1 MITFSM
7 SIQAKIL
14 NFMLKKYVKDLQPPV
29 EERSYVEARKMMN
42 QDGYVDKSA
51 SLGSKLLQKFVF
63 NKSNSKISTNE
74 IFLNN
79 IRTVHFTH
87 ESFNNEKC
95 ILYFHG
101 GGYVAGSP
109 ETHQNMLLSLAD
121 LSSIQIFAIDYSLSP
136 ESIFPQAIN
145 DAIESYNALLSRGF
159 KSENIFFGGDSAGG
173 NLSLVCTL
181 KLQDLNQDLPSKLF
195 LLSPWTDLTG
205 EGRSIKEN
213 SKSDPYL
220 SYDNWL
226 NTSLSMQKT
235 VKEWYA
241 PNQSYKNP
249 LISPVFA
256 KYSNFPET
264 LIQVSDIEILFSDS
278 IDVAS
283 QIKEGGNK
291 VKLSIYKNLPH
302 VWQIF
307 GFLPEAKVA
316 IKEIS
321 EFLSV

>member
-1 MITFSM
+1 M
-7 SIQAKIL
+7 
-14 NFMLKKYVKDLQPPV
+14 QPPV

-205 EGRSIKEN
+205 EEEVLKKIPNLIHICLMIIGLIP
-213 SKSDPYL
+213 PYPC
-220 SYDNWL
+220 
-226 NTSLSMQKT
+226 K
-235 VKEWYA
+235 K
-241 PNQSYKNP
+241 P
-249 LISPVFA
+249 
-256 KYSNFPET
+256 
-264 LIQVSDIEILFSDS
+264 
-278 IDVAS
+278 
-283 QIKEGGNK
+283 
-291 VKLSIYKNLPH
+291 
-302 VWQIF
+302 
-307 GFLPEAKVA
+307 
-316 IKEIS
+316 
-321 EFLSV
+321 

>member
-1 MITFSM
+1 M
-7 SIQAKIL
+7 SIQSKIL
-14 NFMLKKYVKDLQPPV
+14 NFMLKKYIKDVQPPV
-29 EERSYVEARKMMN
+29 EERSYIEARKMMN
-42 QDGYVDKSA
+42 QEGYSDQDA
-51 SLGSKLLQKFVF
+51 SFGSKILQKFIF
-63 NKSNSKISTNE
+63 NKTKSYIATNE
-74 IFLNN
+74 IYLNN
-79 IRTVHFTH
+79 IRALHFTH
-87 ESFNNEKC
+87 DKFDSEKC

-109 ETHQNMLLSLAD
+109 ETHQNMLLSLSH

-136 ESIFPQAIN
+136 ESTFPQAIN
-145 DAIESYNALLSRGF
+145 DALKSYYALLEKGF

-173 NLSLVCTL
+173 NLTLVSVL
-181 KLQDLNQDLPSKLF
+181 KLQQLNQKLPSKLF

-220 SYDNWL
+220 SYENWL

-241 PNQSYKNP
+241 PNQNYNNP

-256 KYSNFPET
+256 EYHDFPNT
-264 LIQVSDIEILFSDS
+264 LIQVSDIEILYSDS
-278 IDVAS
+278 QDVAE
-283 QIKEGGNK
+283 KLKAGGNK
-291 VKLSIYKNLPH
+291 VKLSVYNRLPH

-307 GFLPEAKVA
+307 GFLPESKQALC
-316 IKEIS
+316 EIS
-321 EFLSV
+321 DFLQN

>member
-1 MITFSM
+1 M

-42 QDGYVDKSA
+42 QDGYVDKSS

-159 KSENIFFGGDSAGG
+159 KSKNIFFGGDSAGG

-283 QIKEGGNK
+283 QIREGRNK

>member
-1 MITFSM
+1 M

>member
-1 MITFSM
+1 M

-14 NFMLKKYVKDLQPPV
+14 NLMLRKYIKNVQPPV
-29 EERSYVEARKMMN
+29 EERSYIEARKMMN
-42 QDGYVDKSA
+42 QEGYSDQNS
-51 SLGSKLLQKFVF
+51 SWGSKILQKLIF
-63 NKSNSKISTNE
+63 NKSRSE
-74 IFLNN
+74 IFIKEIHLNK
-79 IRTVHFTH
+79 IRTLYLSHKN
-87 ESFNNEKC
+87 FNNEKC

-109 ETHQNMLLSLAD
+109 ETHQNMLLSLAK

-136 ESIFPQAIN
+136 ESIFPMAIN
-145 DAIESYNALLSRGF
+145 DAVSSYHALLEKGF

-173 NLSLVCTL
+173 NLALVCTL
-181 KLQDLNQDLPSKLF
+181 KLQELNQKLPSKLF

-241 PNQSYKNP
+241 PNQDYKNP

-256 KYSNFPET
+256 KYSNYPKT
-264 LIQVSDIEILFSDS
+264 LIQVSDIEILYSDS
-278 IDVAS
+278 LDLES
-283 QIKEGGNK
+283 KIKDGNNE
-291 VKLSIYKNLPH
+291 VTLSVYKNLPH

-307 GFLPEAKVA
+307 GFLPEAKQA
-316 IKEIS
+316 LKEIAY
-321 EFLSV
+321 FLKN

>member
-1 MITFSM
+1 M

-283 QIKEGGNK
+283 QIREGGNK

>member
-1 MITFSM
+1 M

-14 NFMLKKYVKDLQPPV
+14 NFMLKKFVKDVQPPV
-29 EERSYVEARKMMN
+29 EQRSYIEARKMMN
-42 QDGYVDKSA
+42 QEGYTDHDT
-51 SLGSKLLQKFVF
+51 SLGSKILQKIIFYK
-63 NKSNSKISTNE
+63 NKSSININETN
-74 IFLNN
+74 LNN
-79 IRTVHFTH
+79 IRTLHFIN
-87 ESFNNEKC
+87 ENSDEEKC

-109 ETHQNMLLSLAD
+109 ETHQNMLATLAKY
-121 LSSIQIFAIDYSLSP
+121 SSIQIFAIDYSLSP
-136 ESIFPQAIN
+136 ESNFPKAIN
-145 DAIESYNALLSRGF
+145 EAISSYNALLEKGF
-159 KSENIFFGGDSAGG
+159 KNENIFFGGDSAGG
-173 NLSLVCTL
+173 NLTLVSTL
-181 KLQDLNQDLPSKLF
+181 KLQELNQKLPSKLF

-241 PNQSYKNP
+241 PNQDYKNP

-256 KYSNFPET
+256 KYSNYPKT
-264 LIQVSDIEILFSDS
+264 LIQVSDIEILYSDS
-278 IDVAS
+278 LDLES
-283 QIKEGGNK
+283 KIKDGNNE
-291 VKLSIYKNLPH
+291 VTLSVYNNLPH

-307 GFLPEAKVA
+307 GFLPEAKQA
-316 IKEIS
+316 LKEIAY
-321 EFLSV
+321 FLKN

>member
-1 MITFSM
+1 M

-14 NFMLKKYVKDLQPPV
+14 NFILKRYVKNVQPPV
-29 EERSYVEARKMMN
+29 EERSYIEVRKMMN
-42 QDGYVDKSA
+42 QTGYSDQDSPFA
-51 SLGSKLLQKFVF
+51 SRILQKFVF
-63 NKSNSKISTNE
+63 DKSNSKITINE
-74 IFLNN
+74 IRLKK
-79 IRTVHFTH
+79 IRTLHFTH
-87 ESFNNEKC
+87 ESFHNEKC

-109 ETHQNMLLSLAD
+109 ETHQNMLMSLSQSA
-121 LSSIQIFAIDYSLSP
+121 SIQIFAIDYSLSP
-136 ESIFPQAIN
+136 ESSFPQAIT
-145 DAIESYNALLSRGF
+145 DAINSYDALLEKGF
-159 KSENIFFGGDSAGG
+159 KHENIFFGGDSAGG

-181 KLQDLNQDLPSKLF
+181 KLQELKYKLPSKLF

-226 NTSLSMQKT
+226 NTSLSMKKT

-241 PNQSYKNP
+241 PNQNYHNP

-256 KYSNFPET
+256 NYFDFPKT
-264 LIQVSDIEILFSDS
+264 LIQVSDIEILYSDS
-278 IDVAS
+278 FDVAGK
-283 QIKEGGNK
+283 IKDGGND
-291 VKLSIYKNLPH
+291 VYLSIYKNLPH

-307 GFLPEAKVA
+307 GFLPETKQA
-316 IKEIS
+316 INEIAQ
-321 EFLSV
+321 FLKS

>member
-1 MITFSM
+1 M

-14 NFMLKKYVKDLQPPV
+14 NFMLKKYIKKVQPPV
-29 EERSYVEARKMMN
+29 EERSYIEARKMMN
-42 QDGYVDKSA
+42 QEGYSDQDA
-51 SLGSKLLQKFVF
+51 SWGSKILQKLIF
-63 NKSNSKISTNE
+63 NKVSSHITVNQIYLNS
-74 IFLNN
+74 
-79 IRTVHFTH
+79 IRTLHFTH
-87 ESFNNEKC
+87 KNIQNEKC

-109 ETHQNMLLSLAD
+109 ETHQNMLMSLVQ

-136 ESIFPQAIN
+136 ENSFPRAIN
-145 DAIESYNALLSRGF
+145 DAINSYNALLEKGF
-159 KSENIFFGGDSAGG
+159 KSKNIFFGGDSAGG
-173 NLSLVCTL
+173 NLSLVSTL
-181 KLQDLNQDLPSKLF
+181 KLQELNQELPSKLF

-205 EGRSIKEN
+205 EGRSIREN

-241 PNQSYKNP
+241 PNQNYKNP

-256 KYSNFPET
+256 KYSNFPKT
-264 LIQVSDIEILFSDS
+264 LIQVSDIEILYSDS
-278 IDVAS
+278 QDVAS
-283 QIKEGGNK
+283 KINEGSNE
-291 VKLSIYKNLPH
+291 VNLSIYKNLPH

-307 GFLPEAKVA
+307 GFLPEAKKA
-316 IKEIS
+316 LKEIS
-321 EFLSV
+321 EFLLS

>member
-1 MITFSM
+1 M

-159 KSENIFFGGDSAGG
+159 KSKNIFFGGDSAGG

-283 QIKEGGNK
+283 QIREGRNK

>member
-1 MITFSM
+1 M
-7 SIQAKIL
+7 SVQAKLL
-14 NFMLKKYVKDLQPPV
+14 NFMLTKYVKNVQPPV
-29 EERSYVEARKMMN
+29 EERSYIEARKMMN
-42 QDGYVDKSA
+42 QEGYSDQNEP
-51 SLGSKLLQKFVF
+51 LGSQIIQKLIFKKT
-63 NKSNSKISTNE
+63 KSYITTNE

-79 IRTVHFTH
+79 IRALHFTH
-87 ESFNNEKC
+87 DNFDNEKC

-109 ETHQNMLLSLAD
+109 ETHQNMLLSLAH
-121 LSSIQIFAIDYSLSP
+121 LSSTQIFAIDYSLSP
-136 ESIFPQAIN
+136 ESVFPQAIN
-145 DAIESYNALLSRGF
+145 DALMSYDALIEKGF

-173 NLSLVCTL
+173 NLTLVSTL
-181 KLQDLNQDLPSKLF
+181 KLQQLNQKLPSKLF

-241 PNQSYKNP
+241 PNQNYKNP

-256 KYSNFPET
+256 EYRDFPNT
-264 LIQVSDIEILFSDS
+264 LIQVSDIEILYSDS
-278 IDVAS
+278 QDVAER
-283 QIKEGGNK
+283 IKIGGNE
-291 VKLSIYKNLPH
+291 VKLSVYNNLPH

-307 GFLPEAKVA
+307 GFLPEAKQA
-316 IKEIS
+316 LREIS
-321 EFLSV
+321 DFLKN

>member
-1 MITFSM
+1 
-7 SIQAKIL
+7 
-14 NFMLKKYVKDLQPPV
+14 MLKKYVKDVQPPV
-29 EERSYVEARKMMN
+29 EERSYIEARKMMN
-42 QDGYVDKSA
+42 QEGYSDQNA
-51 SLGSKLLQKFVF
+51 SFGSKILQKFIF
-63 NKSNSKISTNE
+63 NKTKSYIATNE
-74 IFLNN
+74 IYLNN
-79 IRTVHFTH
+79 IRALYFTH
-87 ESFNNEKC
+87 DNFDSEKC

-109 ETHQNMLLSLAD
+109 ETHQNMLLSLAKM
-121 LSSIQIFAIDYSLSP
+121 SSMQIFAIDYSLSP
-136 ESIFPQAIN
+136 ESSFPQAIN
-145 DAIESYNALLSRGF
+145 DALKSYNALIEKGF

-173 NLSLVCTL
+173 NLALVSVL
-181 KLQDLNQDLPSKLF
+181 KLQQLNQKLPSKLF

-241 PNQSYKNP
+241 PNQNYNNP

-256 KYSNFPET
+256 EYHDFPNT

-278 IDVAS
+278 QDVAERL
-283 QIKEGGNK
+283 KAGGNK
-291 VKLSIYKNLPH
+291 VKLSVYNRLPH

-307 GFLPEAKVA
+307 GFLPEAKQA
-316 IKEIS
+316 LIEIS
-321 EFLSV
+321 DFLQN